1 MLTSGL
7 LKNPIVLKE
16 NIVQTFIDFF
26 FACLCFQGEEDLQ
39 TNEKQTRQFKPI
51 MRSNQID

>member
-26 FACLCFQGEEDLQ
+26 FCLSVFSGRGGLTNKREANQAIQ
-39 TNEKQTRQFKPI
+39 ANNEK
-51 MRSNQID
+51 